1 MNYCSKASCTAV
13 RRALL
18 LPSRADDIC
27 LGGSTISTVA
37 KNLHHI
43 DVDCDQ
49 LITQSLFKF
58 AGTTTLCFNN
68 LQLCIRAYSR
78 AGIGHLQTTVTPRQ
92 REPSGHFCVKG
103 QNTPSTCSQLPSRKQ
118 QYRKPWQ
125 PTTPQTSRASA
136 SWARST

>member
-58 AGTTTLCFNN
+58 AGTTTLCLTTFN
-68 LQLCIRAYSR
+68 S
-78 AGIGHLQTTVTPRQ
+78 V
-92 REPSGHFCVKG
+92 SGHTLERVLDIYKP
-103 QNTPSTCSQLPSRKQ
+103 PSHHANASQVA
-118 QYRKPWQ
+118 
-125 PTTPQTSRASA
+125 TFV
-136 SWARST
+136 